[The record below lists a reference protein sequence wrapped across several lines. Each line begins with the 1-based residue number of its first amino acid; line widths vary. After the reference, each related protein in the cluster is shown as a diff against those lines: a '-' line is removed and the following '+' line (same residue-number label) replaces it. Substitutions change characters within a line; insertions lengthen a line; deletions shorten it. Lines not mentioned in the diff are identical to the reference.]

1 MDFFQKQEQARRK
14 TWLLILYFVTAVLC
28 VVAIINVAAYIFLSL
43 LNPYA
48 TSLSFNGW
56 VLSDDSIAISLITV
70 TIILMGT
77 AYRTL
82 DLVKGGIAVAE
93 MVGAKL
99 LRSNALDAKEK
110 VFINVVEEM
119 AIASGMPVP
128 VLYVM
133 EKEYSI
139 NAFVAG
145 YQPTETVLVVTRGTL
160 EQLTRDEIQGVVGHE
175 FSHILNGDMRINMR
189 LIAVLEGLLLIGKVG
204 EFLFRFDSRD
214 KRSGAL
220 PMVIGGLILYLVGY
234 AGLFMGRVIKATLSR
249 QREYLADASAVQFTR
264 NAKGLAG
271 ALYKIKSSAYGSRL
285 TSFHAEDLSH
295 MCIGS
300 VLRVDGWLATHPP
313 LDDRINAIDQA
324 YIGTQRAKEIIGR
337 RVVEKSQSKSMYVS
351 HSRAEVVASVGDFS
365 AQQLA
370 AAGQIYSAIPDMLLH
385 ALHEPEGAEYVIY
398 ALLSAD
404 NMPENIQRKVNGC
417 RVLTDGLDR
426 RLRLPI
432 IDIALPQI
440 KQLSSDKRQSFVNTV
455 EAVLKADNRYTL
467 NEFTIFTIIQQ
478 SLSDKSGRADVV
490 RYHSFKSLK
499 GELRLLMSM
508 MVLCSGQSQQRKSDM
523 YRRATRVFINEELPL
538 YEEAVKPSEISD
550 ALERIRKSSMPL
562 RKIFIEVCVDI
573 VMDDGIIMPA
583 EAELLRAICESID
596 CPMPLLVINV

>member
-14 TWLLILYFVTAVLC
+14 TGLLVLYFVTAVSC

-48 TSLSFNGW
+48 ISLSFNGW

-82 DLVKGGIAVAE
+82 DLVKGGVAVAD

-99 LRSNALDAKEK
+99 MRSNALDAKEK
-110 VFINVVEEM
+110 AFINVVEEM

-128 VLYVM
+128 ALYVM

-204 EFLFRFDSRD
+204 EFLIRFDSRD
-214 KRSGAL
+214 KRGGAL
-220 PMVIGGLILYLVGY
+220 PIMLGGLVLYSVGY
-234 AGLFMGRVIKATLSR
+234 VGLFMGRVIKAAVSR

-264 NAKGLAG
+264 NSKGLAG
-271 ALYKIKSSAYGSRL
+271 ALYKIKTLSYGSRL
-285 TSFHAEDLSH
+285 TNFHAEDLSH

-300 VLRVDGWLATHPP
+300 VLRVNGWLATHPP

-324 YIGTQRAKEIIGR
+324 YIGTQRAKEIIER
-337 RVVEKSQSKSMYVS
+337 RAVEKSQSKSIHVS
-351 HSRAEVVASVGDFS
+351 HSGAGVVASVGNFS

-370 AAGQIYSAIPDMLLH
+370 AAGQIYSDIPDMLLH
-385 ALHEPEGAEYVIY
+385 ALHEPEGAECVIY

-467 NEFTIFTIIQQ
+467 NEYIIFTIIHQY
-478 SLSDKSGRADVV
+478 LSDKSGRADVV

-499 GELRLLMSM
+499 DELRLLMSM
-508 MVLCSGQSQQRKSDM
+508 MVLCSGQNQQRKSNM
-523 YRRATRVFINEELPL
+523 YRRATRVFINEELSL

-550 ALERIRKSSMPL
+550 ALEKIRKSSMPL
-562 RKIFIEVCVDI
+562 RKIFIEVCVDM

-596 CPMPLLVINV
+596 CPMPLLVTNV